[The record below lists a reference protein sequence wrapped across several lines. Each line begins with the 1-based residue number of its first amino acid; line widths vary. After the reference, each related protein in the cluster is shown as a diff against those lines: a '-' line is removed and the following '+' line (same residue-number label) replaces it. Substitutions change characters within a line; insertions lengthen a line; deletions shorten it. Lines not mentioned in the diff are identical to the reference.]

1 MVKVKRDEMCPVTE
15 TFNSLEIV
23 AARYFFFHIFCNIRF
38 SSKSFPQLCELNC
51 CCTNTPLCGPR
62 MLSIMISVITI
73 IIVKGRPLQNG
84 DFVVFFLLVA
94 KENQVNIY

>member
-1 MVKVKRDEMCPVTE
+1 
-15 TFNSLEIV
+15 
-23 AARYFFFHIFCNIRF
+23 
-38 SSKSFPQLCELNC
+38 
-51 CCTNTPLCGPR
+51 
-62 MLSIMISVITI
+62 MISVITI